1 MAALGLDLSG
11 QEVPEKVKVD
21 AESEDDADSD
31 FDDGG
36 KRQPRVRRQEDE
48 EEPEQNAATE
58 RQPWELSPPKDDDV
72 DLWAEP
78 VAEPDKPS
86 GGNRGKGTRGRGG
99 KQQSAGYDSRGRGT
113 RGRGGERSE
122 RGRGASER
130 GGAPRGRGTGDST
143 RGTSD
148 RGKERGRGV
157 ERGRGRGGSR
167 GAAPNSNPTPATNE
181 NEATGDDPMS
191 PTGEKDAGEEA
202 DPAKAPKPKKQ
213 SAKPKRAK
221 KTQQEEAK
229 APVENTAD
237 SRPLPGMSTAEQDAA
252 WGITPADDKTAD
264 PVTEKDGGNGETAT
278 GGWGDADLNE
288 DWGTMNNG
296 NDWGATVSPTTAQS
310 RHKKP
315 PLYNNPDRVKTGGAE
330 RTKLSAEEL
339 EEKMRQMRLKNEKIK
354 EKRAEV
360 EADAEQWEKEQE
372 ADKARRENQAKIQ
385 AQIDSDRKKVAEK
398 KIAQASRR
406 EWDSGKPGL
415 NESSD
420 SFRGRGRGS
429 RGRGA
434 GRGRGRGYAAASEQP
449 VGETANEEATAHQR
463 ALAKAQ
469 RELDRE
475 RTKLEQQEKKLV
487 ADIKK
492 SAKAG
497 QLNACKVMAKD
508 LVRTRRYVQKF
519 YQMRTQLQAVGL
531 RIQTLRSNQQMA
543 DAMRGATRAMAS
555 MNKGLN
561 LPAIQRIMNEFERE
575 SAAMDMKEELMSEA
589 VDGVME
595 DDAEDEEEEGD
606 KILQQVL
613 EEIGIDMSQKL
624 GETPTDLHS
633 AAVPVVNRRQA
644 VALGG
649 DDVPSS
655 GSGDGGV
662 STAEEDALQERLN
675 RLRGP

>member
-1 MAALGLDLSG
+1 M
-11 QEVPEKVKVD
+11 
-21 AESEDDADSD
+21 
-31 FDDGG
+31 
-36 KRQPRVRRQEDE
+36 
-48 EEPEQNAATE
+48 
-58 RQPWELSPPKDDDV
+58 
-72 DLWAEP
+72 
-78 VAEPDKPS
+78 
-86 GGNRGKGTRGRGG
+86 
-99 KQQSAGYDSRGRGT
+99 
-113 RGRGGERSE
+113 
-122 RGRGASER
+122 
-130 GGAPRGRGTGDST
+130 
-143 RGTSD
+143 
-148 RGKERGRGV
+148 
-157 ERGRGRGGSR
+157 
-167 GAAPNSNPTPATNE
+167 TPA
-181 NEATGDDPMS
+181 
-191 PTGEKDAGEEA
+191 
-202 DPAKAPKPKKQ
+202 
-213 SAKPKRAK
+213 
-221 KTQQEEAK
+221 
-229 APVENTAD
+229 
-237 SRPLPGMSTAEQDAA
+237 
-252 WGITPADDKTAD
+252 
-264 PVTEKDGGNGETAT
+264 
-278 GGWGDADLNE
+278 
-288 DWGTMNNG
+288 
-296 NDWGATVSPTTAQS
+296 
-310 RHKKP
+310 
-315 PLYNNPDRVKTGGAE
+315 E
-330 RTKLSAEEL
+330 RL
-339 EEKMRQMRLKNEKIK
+339 RQ
-354 EKRAEV
+354 
-360 EADAEQWEKEQE
+360 
-372 ADKARRENQAKIQ
+372 
-385 AQIDSDRKKVAEK
+385 
-398 KIAQASRR
+398 
-406 EWDSGKPGL
+406 
-415 NESSD
+415 
-420 SFRGRGRGS
+420 
-429 RGRGA
+429 
-434 GRGRGRGYAAASEQP
+434 
-449 VGETANEEATAHQR
+449 HQR